1 MSEILKYITLIVLLA
16 FMSCSKSE
24 DDDTISTPEPTPA
37 PMPTITLK
45 EAANFPIGNT
55 VSESTL
61 ASSSNNY
68 FRTLLN
74 KEFNSIT
81 AGNDMKMY
89 KFFKGPNNYD
99 WSSGDAI
106 VTYAK
111 ANGLRVH
118 GHTLIWHPSYAIPDW
133 LENFGGTDAE
143 FEAHIE
149 AYIKAA
155 VSHFAEATFAD
166 GTPVLESWDVV
177 NEAFTSD
184 AEAAPF
190 HKRIGP
196 DYVEKCFKWAR
207 EADDKVKLFYNDY
220 NLGSDSSK
228 AGKVINMVNDFK
240 ANSVPIDG
248 IGMQMHIDY
257 QYPGLQS
264 LKSNVTKLANTG
276 LLIHFSE
283 VDMTVNKDKVLTRLT
298 TERSNAQKERY
309 KQMAIIYKT
318 IPEAQQF
325 GITFWGMRDTDS
337 WLLDF
342 YDNPK
347 EWPLLFD
354 SGYNYKPAIFGF
366 LDGLTN

>member
-1 MSEILKYITLIVLLA
+1 MKNFSKYVRLAVLVFLV
-16 FMSCSKSE
+16 SCGKSE
-24 DDDTISTPEPTPA
+24 DKTEIFEPTPA

-55 VSESTL
+55 VSASRL
-61 ASSSNNY
+61 SSSSENY

-74 KEFNSIT
+74 KEFNSVT

-89 KFFKGPNNYD
+89 NFFKAPGTYD
-99 WSSGDAI
+99 WSKGDAI
-106 VTYAK
+106 VAYAK
-111 ANGLRVH
+111 ANGMRVH
-118 GHTLIWHPSYAIPDW
+118 GHTLIWHPSYSIPDW
-133 LENFGGTDAE
+133 LENFSGTDAE
-143 FEAHIE
+143 FEAHVE
-149 AYIKAA
+149 GYIKAA
-155 VSHFAEATFAD
+155 VAHFAEATFSD
-166 GTPVLESWDVV
+166 GTPVVESWDVV

-184 AEAAPF
+184 AEAGPF

-196 DYVEKCFKWAR
+196 DYVEKCFRWAR

-228 AGKVINMVNDFK
+228 ADKVINMVNNFK

-257 QYPGLQS
+257 QYPNLES
-264 LKSNVTKLANTG
+264 LKSNVTKLADTG

-283 VDMTVNKDKVLTRLT
+283 VDMTVNKDKALSGLTLQ
-298 TERSNAQKERY
+298 RSNAQKERY

-318 IPEAQQF
+318 IPETQQF

-342 YDNPK
+342 YNNPN

-354 SGYNYKPAIFGF
+354 SGYNYKPALFGF